1 MPRMTA
7 TACDECGAPVVDG
20 LDCQGQLD
28 VVLSW
33 EWSDPELSAE
43 HFSTVAIFNLQ
54 HPSRFRE
61 DAIEGLV
68 AAVIAHLDGLRVSAI
83 RRQVGRAAAGTTR
96 VLKPEAERVIVPRQW
111 TLTVD
116 HVYAHN
122 KSLDAAT
129 RVREWARSTRVEL
142 SAHQ

>member
-1 MPRMTA
+1 MTPP
-7 TACDECGAPVVDG
+7 ACAECGAPAIDG
-20 LDCQGQLD
+20 LDCQSQLD

-33 EWSDPELSAE
+33 EWSDPRLAAE

-54 HPSRFRE
+54 HPSRFRQ
-61 DAIEGLV
+61 DAIEGLI
-68 AAVIAHLDGLRVSAI
+68 AAVIAHLDGVPVSTI

-111 TLTVD
+111 ALTVD

-122 KSLDAAT
+122 TSLDAAT
-129 RVREWARSTRVEL
+129 RVREWARCTRLEL
-142 SAHQ
+142 SAER

>member
-83 RRQVGRAAAGTTR
+83 RRQVGRVAAGTTR

-129 RVREWARSTRVEL
+129 RVREWARSTRLEL